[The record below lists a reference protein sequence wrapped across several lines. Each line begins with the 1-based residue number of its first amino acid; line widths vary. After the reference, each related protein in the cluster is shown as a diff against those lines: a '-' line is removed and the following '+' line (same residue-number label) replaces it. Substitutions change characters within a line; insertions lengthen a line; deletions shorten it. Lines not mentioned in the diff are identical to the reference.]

1 MAKGTLEGKTV
12 LMTGAGRGMGRAM
25 SAALAAAGA
34 KVAMI
39 DIDEDVLAEAVK
51 EAEAAGGQGSARG
64 FRCDVTDAARAQ
76 AVAAEIASK
85 FGSLDVLVNDAVVGP
100 ERIPDFFVKSVRF
113 WELDDALW
121 NAMIRVNIFGP
132 QLMAKTCVPY
142 MLKKG
147 WGRIV
152 NVTTSLDTM
161 YRQGAGAY
169 GPSKAALE
177 AHTRVMAIDLEG
189 TGVTANV
196 LVPGGPVNTR
206 MIPLASGLA
215 RDKLI
220 QPTVMQ
226 EADRVA
232 CLGRFGWRQR
242 DAIRGGIVGR
252 EPAARGADRQGRRAG
267 SLDAAQVGG
276 DLSRRRGEDP
286 EVVEYADRI
295 DDETLS
301 DQSIAADAPG
311 SGLLRR

>member
-39 DIDEDVLAEAVK
+39 DIDEDVLTEAVK
-51 EAEAAGGQGSARG
+51 EAEAAGGQGSAKG
-64 FRCDVTDAARAQ
+64 FTCDVTDAARAQ
-76 AVAAEIASK
+76 AVAAEIAAA

-113 WELDDALW
+113 WELDDGLW
-121 NAMIRVNIFGP
+121 NTMLRVNIFGP

-169 GPSKAALE
+169 GPTKAALE
-177 AHTRVMAIDLEG
+177 AHTRVMATDLEG

-206 MIPLASGLA
+206 MIPLASGLP

-226 EADRVA
+226 KPIVWLASDDADGVSSM
-232 CLGRFGWRQR
+232 RFIAALW
-242 DAIRGGIVGR
+242 DESLPR
-252 EPAARGADRQGRRAG
+252 EERIAKAGAPAAWTQLKSAAIYPEGAARTRK
-267 SLDAAQVGG
+267 
-276 DLSRRRGEDP
+276 
-286 EVVEYADRI
+286 
-295 DDETLS
+295 
-301 DQSIAADAPG
+301 
-311 SGLLRR
+311 